1 MTWQQKKWITIVLGV
16 LTLFLAVSGAT
27 ALWLVVIC
35 GVAFLIG
42 IASLVQHRRAGG
54 QVTP

>member
-16 LTLFLAVSGAT
+16 LTLFLAISGAT

-35 GVAFLIG
+35 GIAFLIG
-42 IASLVQHRRAGG
+42 IASIVQHRRAGG
-54 QVTP
+54 RA